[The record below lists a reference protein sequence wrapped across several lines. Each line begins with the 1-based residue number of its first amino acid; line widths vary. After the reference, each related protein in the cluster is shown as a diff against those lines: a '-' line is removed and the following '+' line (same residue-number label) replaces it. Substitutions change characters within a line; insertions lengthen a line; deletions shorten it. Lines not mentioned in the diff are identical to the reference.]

1 MENVTV
7 KVKYSRGINPIE
19 KIEIGDWIDLR
30 AAEDAVIKKGEC
42 AVIPL
47 GVSMELPKG
56 YEAYL
61 AARSSTFKRFGVLL
75 ANGIGIIDNS
85 YRGEWSFP
93 AYAIRD
99 TEIKKNDR
107 IAQFRIIKNQPHVDI
122 EEVEVINMDT
132 ERGVGGFGSTG
143 IN

>member
-19 KIEIGDWIDLR
+19 KFEIGDWIDLR
-30 AAEDAVIKKGEC
+30 AAEDVVIKKGEC
-42 AVIPL
+42 AMIPL

-61 AARSSTFKRFGVLL
+61 AARSSTFKNFGVLL
-75 ANGIGIIDNS
+75 AIGIGIIDNG
-85 YRGEWSFP
+85 YRGEWCFP

-99 TEIKKNDR
+99 TEIKKNAR

-132 ERGVGGFGSTG
+132 ERGDGGFGSTG